1 MNEAVSLRVAR
12 EEDADAIRAL
22 TRAAYAKW
30 DTNKLFVQNIRLYEA
45 LGYRVEREEE
55 LNGGVAVHMMKPHA
69 RD

>member
-55 LNGGVAVHMMKPHA
+55 LNGGVAVHMIKSRA
-69 RD
+69 SD